1 MGALLAL
8 LLIAAVA
15 LVTVVIVVK
24 NMLYICPPN
33 EVLVFSG
40 ARRRAGDRIVGY
52 KIIKGGRGIRIPLFE
67 TVDRVDL
74 TNMIIN
80 VAVNNG
86 YSKGGIPLTVHGVAN
101 IKIAGEEPLLNNAL
115 ERFLG
120 RVRPEIEKIAKETL
134 EGNLRGV
141 LATLTPEQVNED
153 KVSFEKNLL
162 EEAEHDLS
170 KLGLVLD
177 TLTIQNIS
185 DEVGYLA
192 SIGRMRGAEVRK
204 DARIAEARAKADAA
218 ETKARNLETVSLR
231 QIDAE
236 VKKLQVFTGKR
247 IADAQTLLTARV
259 ADAQGEVLATVA
271 KARGELEMQTARIE
285 QQRRRLE
292 ADVVQPAD
300 AKRRA
305 FEEKAKADASRIR
318 EDGKATV
325 AALRAVAQTWKSVG
339 PNARDVFLF
348 QKLEGLITKVVSTIQ
363 QPKIDKIIVTGGGNG
378 SGSLAAGLATTVE
391 QVRAAT
397 GVDLTRILP
406 QSATPPAP
414 ARPQG

>member
-1 MGALLAL
+1 MGALLAIGV
-8 LLIAAVA
+8 IATVA
-15 LVTVVIVVK
+15 ILTIVIVVK
-24 NMLYICPPN
+24 NMLYICQPN
-33 EVLVFSG
+33 EVLIFSG
-40 ARRRAGDRIVGY
+40 SKRRVGARVVGY
-52 KIIKGGRGIRIPLFE
+52 KIIKGGRGIRVPLFE
-67 TVDRVDL
+67 TVDRVEL

-80 VAVNNG
+80 VSVTNA
-86 YSKGGIPLTVHGVAN
+86 YSKGGIPLTVQGVAN
-101 IKIAGEEPLLNNAL
+101 VKIAGEEPLLNNAL

-120 RVRPEIEKIAKETL
+120 RGRPEVAKIAKETL

-153 KVSFEKNLL
+153 KASFEKNLL

-177 TLTIQNIS
+177 TLTIQSIS

-218 ETKARNLETVSLR
+218 ETRARNLETVSLR

-236 VKKLQVFTGKR
+236 IKKLQVFTGKR
-247 IADAQTLLTARV
+247 VADAQTRVTARV
-259 ADAQGEVLATVA
+259 ADAQGEVKATVA
-271 KARGELEMQTARIE
+271 KATGELEMQKARIE

-292 ADVVQPAD
+292 ADMIAPAE

-305 FEEKAKADASRIR
+305 SEEKAKADAAKIR
-318 EDGKATV
+318 EDGRATV
-325 AALRAVAQTWKSVG
+325 EALRAVAQTWKSVG

-348 QKLEGLITKVVSTIQ
+348 QKLDGLIGRVVSTIAH
-363 QPKIDKIIVTGGGNG
+363 PRIDKILVTGGSNG
-378 SGSLAAGLATTVE
+378 GPSLAAQVATTVE

-397 GVDLTRILP
+397 GVDLTKILP
-406 QSATPPAP
+406 ESTKTPVSKSN
-414 ARPQG
+414 G

>member
-1 MGALLAL
+1 MGGILAVLVIAFFALIT
-8 LLIAAVA
+8 LI
-15 LVTVVIVVK
+15 IIVK
-24 NMLYICPPN
+24 NMLYICQPN

-40 ARRRAGDRIVGY
+40 ARRRMGNRVVGY

-80 VAVNNG
+80 VSVTNA
-86 YSKGGIPLTVHGVAN
+86 YSKGGIPLTVQGVAN

-115 ERFLG
+115 ERFLA
-120 RVRPEIEKIAKETL
+120 RSRAEIGKIAKETL

-153 KVSFEKNLL
+153 KISFEKSLL
-162 EEAEHDLS
+162 EQAEHDLS

-218 ETKARNLETVSLR
+218 ETRARNLETVSLA
-231 QIDAE
+231 QINAE
-236 VKKLQVFTGKR
+236 VKKLEVMTGKR
-247 IADAQTLLTARV
+247 IADAQTKVTARV
-259 ADAQGEVLATVA
+259 ADAQGEVRARVAQAT
-271 KARGELEMQTARIE
+271 GELEMQKARIE
-285 QQRRRLE
+285 QVRRRLE
-292 ADVVQPAD
+292 ADVIQPAE

-305 FEEKAKADASRIR
+305 AEEKAKADAAKIQEEGR
-318 EDGKATV
+318 AT
-325 AALRAVAQTWKSVG
+325 AEALRAVSDTWKKAG

-348 QKLEGLITKVVSTIQ
+348 QKLESLITKVVSTIQ
-363 QPKIDKIIVTGGGNG
+363 QPKIDKITVTGQTNGGT
-378 SGSLAAGLATTVE
+378 SLAAQLAIAVE
-391 QVRAAT
+391 QIRAAT
-397 GVDLTRILP
+397 GVDVTKMLP
-406 QSATPPAP
+406 ESATRRGSSAS
-414 ARPQG
+414 

>member
-1 MGALLAL
+1 MGAMLAIL
-8 LLIAAVA
+8 VIASVAV
-15 LVTVVIVVK
+15 VTVIVVVK
-24 NMLYICPPN
+24 NMLYICQPN

-40 ARRRAGDRIVGY
+40 AKRRVAERIVGY

-67 TVDRVDL
+67 TVDRVEL

-80 VAVNNG
+80 VAVTNA
-86 YSKGGIPLTVHGVAN
+86 YSKGGIPLTVQGVAN
-101 IKIAGEEPLLNNAL
+101 VKIAGEEPLLNNAL

-120 RVRPEIEKIAKETL
+120 RGRPEVAKIAKETL

-153 KVSFEKNLL
+153 KASFEKNLL

-177 TLTIQNIS
+177 TLTIQSIS
-185 DEVGYLA
+185 DEVGYLQ

-204 DARIAEARAKADAA
+204 DARIAEARAKAAAA
-218 ETKARNLETVSLR
+218 ETRAGNLETVSLR

-236 VKKLQVFTGKR
+236 VKKLQAVTGKR
-247 IADAQTLLTARV
+247 VADAQTRLTARV

-271 KARGELEMQTARIE
+271 KATGELEMQKARIE

-292 ADVVQPAD
+292 ADVIAPAE

-305 FEEKAKADASRIR
+305 SEEKAKADAAKIR
-318 EDGKATV
+318 EDGRATV
-325 AALRAVAQTWKSVG
+325 EALRAVAQTWKSVG

-348 QKLEGLITKVVSTIQ
+348 QKLESLIGRVVGTIQ
-363 QPKIDKIIVTGGGNG
+363 HPKIDKILVTGQSNGGP
-378 SGSLAAGLATTVE
+378 SLAAQVATTVE

-397 GVDLTRILP
+397 GVDLTKILP
-406 QSATPPAP
+406 ESTAKPISKSNS
-414 ARPQG
+414 